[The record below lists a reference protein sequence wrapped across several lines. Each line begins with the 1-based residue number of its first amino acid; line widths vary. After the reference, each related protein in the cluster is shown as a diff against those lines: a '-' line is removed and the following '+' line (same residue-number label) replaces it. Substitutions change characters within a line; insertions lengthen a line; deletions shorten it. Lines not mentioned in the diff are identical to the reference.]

1 MPNFIAF
8 KQMEGLQQ
16 MPSTSKDQ
24 THADTT
30 QFSECAVEDISHST
44 KLLLDHNIYTILN
57 RSNVVRSQSEFSQ
70 LCGKCSSY
78 FSALQSKQI
87 PISVAALV
95 RLNLNVRR
103 MAEAASSSTRRRQLL
118 LQMSGLLETE
128 ICSRAS

>member
-1 MPNFIAF
+1 
-8 KQMEGLQQ
+8 
-16 MPSTSKDQ
+16 MPSTSKTQ
-24 THADTT
+24 SLSEATQVAKGAD
-30 QFSECAVEDISHST
+30 EKISHST
-44 KLLLDHNIYTILN
+44 QLLLDHKIYTILN

-70 LCGKCSSY
+70 LCGKCTSY

-103 MAEAASSSTRRRQLL
+103 MAEAASLSTHRRQLL